1 MLTVKWTVTFINKHQ
16 DKWIPVVTTDKVP
29 LQENEKV
36 VNIVK
41 QGYHSTGT
49 YNLAQGLLLA
59 REGTSFQ
66 PALSLLGG
74 VGEKNILACL
84 SSLG

>member
-1 MLTVKWTVTFINKHQ
+1 M
-16 DKWIPVVTTDKVP
+16 TTDKVP

-49 YNLAQGLLLA
+49 YLAQGLLLA